1 MEAYVSAIFKDPI
14 LVKEYKY
21 YVLEFDS
28 PPLILVD
35 EKLCQKMPNELCLSR
50 SAPQKPI

>member
-1 MEAYVSAIFKDPI
+1 MEAYVSAIFKDLI

-35 EKLCQKMPNELCLSR
+35 EKLCQKCPMSCR